1 MKILEEESGQG
12 SAELI
17 LLFGGVIVIA
27 IIALIAYRNYL
38 DGLGDEVN
46 GSELSK
52 TTTAIQD
59 LKDLF

>member
-46 GSELSK
+46 GSELNK

-59 LKDLF
+59 LEDLF

>member
-46 GSELSK
+46 GSELNK